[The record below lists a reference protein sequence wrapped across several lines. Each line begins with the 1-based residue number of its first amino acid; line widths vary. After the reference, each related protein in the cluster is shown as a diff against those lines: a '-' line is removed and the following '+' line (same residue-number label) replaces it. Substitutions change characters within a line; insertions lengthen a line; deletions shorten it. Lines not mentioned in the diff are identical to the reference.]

1 MFSDL
6 YFNTRNQPIYNTFTD
21 WRGGHLDSNW
31 LSFHHPSHSKWE
43 GGGEWI
49 NSHSRQVLN
58 SYRNFTKKQNRF
70 SFLRFNIQI
79 LPLPP
84 PPPQDLLC
92 PCYLPAHKD
101 RGTRLPQRMRTRIL
115 TPTPPRLPYFLVSRL
130 LASLQ
135 PTVPSYMDAEKGE
148 RGGVRKGVSCMGTF

>member
-1 MFSDL
+1 MQAYSQILIF
-6 YFNTRNQPIYNTFTD
+6 FNKIMSAINYLLCLRFILLCL
-21 WRGGHLDSNW
+21 HLNIPG
-31 LSFHHPSHSKWE
+31 FY
-43 GGGEWI
+43 I
-49 NSHSRQVLN
+49 
-58 SYRNFTKKQNRF
+58 F
-70 SFLRFNIQI
+70 SFPCFN
-79 LPLPP
+79 PDPP
-84 PPPQDLLC
+84 PPPPPSQDFLC